1 MMRLQHVRKKGQE
14 GQAIVEFTLIA
25 TILIVLLLAIA
36 QFGII
41 WSNYVSVTQAAR
53 EGARRA
59 VVKGS
64 EGQAAMITY
73 ADQGARQ
80 SAANLKQ
87 ASLSVSHHRGERHVE
102 RRRPDQGHGLLPL
115 QREHH
120 RLGREER
127 LAHVLHDDAP
137 GVAGTPH
144 RLPQRRGS
152 SVRGSLCAIPRESPI
167 RLSARQADR
176 ANSTALTDDG
186 RPHRDGKA

>member
-1 MMRLQHVRKKGQE
+1 MRLQHVRKKGQE

-25 TILIVLLLAIA
+25 SILIVLLLAIA

-64 EGQAAMITY
+64 EGQAAMISY

-87 ASLSVSHHRGERHVE
+87 ASLTVTTTAVNGTWNAGDPIKVTVSYPYSVNIVGWAVKSG
-102 RRRPDQGHGLLPL
+102 
-115 QREHH
+115 
-120 RLGREER
+120 
-127 LAHVLHDDAP
+127 
-137 GVAGTPH
+137 
-144 RLPQRRGS
+144 
-152 SVRGSLCAIPRESPI
+152 
-167 RLSARQADR
+167 
-176 ANSTALTDDG
+176 ALTSSTTM
-186 RPHRDGKA
+186 RRE

>member
-1 MMRLQHVRKKGQE
+1 MRLQHVRKKGQE

-41 WSNYVSVTQAAR
+41 WSNYVSVTSAAR

-64 EGQAAMITY
+64 EGQAAMVTY

-87 ASLSVSHHRGERHVE
+87 ASLVVTTTAVNGTWNAGDPIKVTVSYPYSVNIIGWAVKS
-102 RRRPDQGHGLLPL
+102 
-115 QREHH
+115 
-120 RLGREER
+120 
-127 LAHVLHDDAP
+127 
-137 GVAGTPH
+137 
-144 RLPQRRGS
+144 
-152 SVRGSLCAIPRESPI
+152 GSLTSSTTMRRE
-167 RLSARQADR
+167 
-176 ANSTALTDDG
+176 
-186 RPHRDGKA
+186 